1 MASGTVGYTDT
12 RGNKDFSGIIASQIG
27 KRLKEASD
35 MAADERG
42 FAAKKAEDGGTSL
55 EEAGIGKGYFFKRA
69 LGNRFGGDRIA
80 RTKGRMGMGGAANN
94 PAANYKQRFR
104 GGFDYNVTNQIQNSA
119 DTVPLTNA
127 VVSGLRGVESGLV
140 NISRAIQRQDGT
152 LSDLAKSQADMAK
165 ATMFNGYLFAMFQQ
179 QQRRRDGRA
188 SARSEERS
196 IERRFREGGVSIGGQ
211 SFGGAGGNRGMNNV
225 TPRGGFGGG
234 GGLLETVDKAQN
246 ITSVATNPTSG
257 KVVKGIKSGASS
269 LKSGVKLASNK
280 AVTSIVSAPKI
291 AKVLANKAITN
302 GIAAVGER
310 ATPQLILASKKLAGT
325 GKNLKQV
332 RSLAGSMIGSKN
344 MLRTLAR
351 PGLGL
356 LSAEDAKLAAMSL
369 EDMEKLT
376 DAKALGAMLG
386 GDMAETA
393 VNMRAYG
400 LGNLNNV
407 DDVTKTYLEL
417 IEGTSPYDFG
427 TKYSK
432 QQADKLLEGVMGGP
446 KYRKWIKNSKIPF
459 DKAAKST
466 FTHKM
471 LKAPGIP
478 KGLASGTSKGVG
490 KITSKAAAKSL
501 WKKIPVIAGIAGIV
515 FGIQR
520 ALEGDLL
527 GAGMEITSG
536 ILGATG
542 KGAPVSFA
550 IDSALLARD
559 LGAMPMRTGGTIYPN
574 RTNSMLNVGGRM
586 FNFNEPGNKEVVR
599 VEKDN
604 DNRFVEMGTGIVE
617 GFKKKRSEYVALQAT
632 GVENALGSLKGS
644 GFFSGLF
651 SSVKDVGNTVK
662 NLNPVKG
669 VFDGFLQ
676 WFNKGAKPGEN
687 NMKWFGKNSLLS
699 DDWKQRGKFGKG
711 GKYGGWDITRG
722 FRPGV
727 SAEEGGM
734 MSGPTPAVRQA
745 VKRSF
750 GFLSSFRGGGLA
762 TLASL
767 VANEFINPQPL
778 ADGTMDG
785 YMNSIGENNSM
796 KLQNTDSNAGVAATV
811 INNNYYNSG
820 GTSGGQ
826 ESGNETLGQSFN
838 GDLEK
843 FITGYSIMSK

>member
-1 MASGTVGYTDT
+1 MAAGTVGYTDT
-12 RGNKDFSGIIASQIG
+12 RGNKDYTSMIASQIG
-27 KRLKEASD
+27 RRLKEASN
-35 MAADERG
+35 MASNERA
-42 FAAKKAEDGGTSL
+42 FASQKAEDGGTSL
-55 EEAGIGKGYFFKRA
+55 EEAGIGKGYFFKKA
-69 LGNRFGGDRIA
+69 LGSRFGGDKIA
-80 RTKGRMGMGGAANN
+80 RTKGRMGMGGAGNN
-94 PAANYKQRFR
+94 PASNYKQRFR
-104 GGFDYNVTNQIQNSA
+104 GGFDYNVTNEAITDVA
-119 DTVPLTNA
+119 PLSNA
-127 VVSGLRGVESGLV
+127 LVVGLRGVEQGLGDV
-140 NISRAIQRQDGT
+140 SQAIQRQGT
-152 LSDLAKSQADMAK
+152 ILDQLSRSQADMAK

-269 LKSGVKLASNK
+269 LKSGVKLATNK

-393 VNMRAYG
+393 VGMRAYG

-427 TKYSK
+427 KKYSK